1 MVAGGREVGAGCWM
15 PGGVAGAGRVVPG
28 GVRGSCGLVRAPGGT
43 GCCCCVPGGR
53 VASCCVD
60 CGSAAAVSTTKG
72 SPTLV
77 KTGFAGR
84 VEAAGSFP
92 KADTAF
98 PKTRSAERLVEA
110 RTAVALRLASKDRLS
125 LTIFSTL
132 KLF

>member
-1 MVAGGREVGAGCWM
+1 VGVCAG
-15 PGGVAGAGRVVPG
+15 
-28 GVRGSCGLVRAPGGT
+28 
-43 GCCCCVPGGR
+43 
-53 VASCCVD
+53 VD
-60 CGSAAAVSTTKG
+60 CGTAAAVSTTKG
-72 SPTLV
+72 SPTFV
-77 KTGFAGR
+77 KTGFAAR
-84 VEAAGSFP
+84 FATGSFP